1 MATFQHHLHGLR
13 IERVRP
19 LRPWPALQPI
29 DRAPQPKPLVMGTPV
44 ARTPALAKVQTRW
57 QPDSMP
63 TFPIEPANDPVRR
76 LADHD
81 RAGLTLLTLVLCV
94 TASVALL
101 GFGLQILQ

>member
-1 MATFQHHLHGLR
+1 MATFQPQMHGLR
-13 IERVRP
+13 TQRVRP
-19 LRPWPALQPI
+19 LLPWPALAPI
-29 DRAPQPKPLVMGTPV
+29 DKAPQPKPLVMGRQVEPS
-44 ARTPALAKVQTRW
+44 PAIAKVQTRW
-57 QPDSMP
+57 QPGGMP

-76 LADHD
+76 VADNE

>member
-1 MATFQHHLHGLR
+1 MATFSHHLAGLH
-13 IERVRP
+13 IERARP
-19 LRPWPALQPI
+19 MRPWPKM
-29 DRAPQPKPLVMGTPV
+29 APVDKAPDPKPLVMGEPV
-44 ARTPALAKVQTRW
+44 STRPALARVRTRW

-76 LADHD
+76 LADSE
-81 RAGLTLLTLVLCV
+81 RSALTLLTLVLCV